1 MNRLGVVEG
10 KPIVATDLAYDEPD
24 TGQVTILIGHQW
36 VSIKKI
42 EKNLLCPMQI
52 LMNDVIVND
61 QPKSLTDNM
70 TEEDH
75 AIISPGNDRYRI
87 PLYLQGVTYYFTTW
101 KPTIEE
107 FETCPRIDLKYMSPE

>member
-61 QPKSLTDNM
+61 QPKLLTDNP
-70 TEEDH
+70 TEEYY
-75 AIISPGNDRYRI
+75 AIIYTRNDRYKI
-87 PLYLQGVTYYFTTW
+87 PLCLQGVN
-101 KPTIEE
+101 
-107 FETCPRIDLKYMSPE
+107 S